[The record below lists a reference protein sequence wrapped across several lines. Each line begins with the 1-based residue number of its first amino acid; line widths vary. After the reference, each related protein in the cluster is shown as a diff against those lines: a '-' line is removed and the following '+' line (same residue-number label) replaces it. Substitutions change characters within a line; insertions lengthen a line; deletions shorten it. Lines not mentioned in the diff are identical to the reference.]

1 MSFFKKK
8 SSSKRY
14 QEGAIE
20 CSDFECVSFQDK
32 PFTSKP
38 SETPAP
44 PVPPAPYR
52 FERNEVRQSFSEGM
66 DPARYAHPKSS
77 IATVNNLG
85 SADRKLSESHF
96 FQPHDGMDHL
106 AQLQRKRP
114 GSARYSSSRAGQS
127 ANGHRHG
134 SSSSLSSAS
143 SISSSSS
150 FNNTHS
156 NGFQHEL
163 MQTINQSL
171 NQLSMMGEEE
181 SSSSLGA
188 PPKPKRPSTDRVKTT
203 MAFYANKP
211 TFGRDA
217 ARAGIRQVMQ
227 HSLSFPH
234 LLCAEC
240 VSLCRCVLPRIHKIR
255 SCFCGTLSI
264 PALITTYPPHITKPQ
279 PHCTVLF
286 TAAHP
291 ELEVLLVYC
300 QILPQHC

>member
-8 SSSKRY
+8 SSSKRF

-38 SETPAP
+38 PDNPPP
-44 PVPPAPYR
+44 PVPAPYR

-77 IATVNNLG
+77 IASVNNLG
-85 SADRKLSESHF
+85 PNDRKLSESHI
-96 FQPHDGMDHL
+96 FQPDNNSSLDHL
-106 AQLQRKRP
+106 SQLQRKRP
-114 GSARYSSSRAGQS
+114 GSARYSTRPGQS

-150 FNNTHS
+150 FSNNHSAS
-156 NGFQHEL
+156 NGFQNEL
-163 MQTINQSL
+163 LQTINQSI

-181 SSSSLGA
+181 PSVINA

-217 ARAGIRQVMQ
+217 RGGLRQVMSNEHTHTCSRSLQ
-227 HSLSFPH
+227 LSFPIH
-234 LLCAEC
+234 LVVLCLLLGCIIVC
-240 VSLCRCVLPRIHKIR
+240 VKQRFVCV
-255 SCFCGTLSI
+255 FM
-264 PALITTYPPHITKPQ
+264 
-279 PHCTVLF
+279 F
-286 TAAHP
+286 
-291 ELEVLLVYC
+291 
-300 QILPQHC
+300 